1 MPEQFEEVV
10 QPLFVDALV
19 GGLLLALL
27 GLGLRT
33 SVGRRFT
40 SLLSQR
46 SRALRA
52 GTADPLEALDVA
64 YRRQAEALQQARRGI
79 AEVVTSHKRLEL
91 QAKGFRETQVRLH
104 EQARQ
109 ALLSGREDLA
119 RIALTRAQATAA
131 QLASLELQVSDLRE
145 QGARLELATQ
155 RLKTRVE
162 GFRSQKEAFRAQ
174 YSAAQASVRIGES
187 ITGISREMGDVG
199 RMLEAARER
208 TLQMQARAAAVS
220 EFVATYRPVTI
231 GRGGDETSRQPRA
244 TDGGAVGAGQPTRLQ
259 HQPLHAPEG
268 APLLNS
274 SSASTSE
281 SSSLPEGG

>member
-1 MPEQFEEVV
+1 MPEQVAEVV

-19 GGLLLALL
+19 GGFSLALL

-33 SVGRRFT
+33 SLGRRLT
-40 SLLSQR
+40 SLLSRQ
-46 SRALRA
+46 SHALR
-52 GTADPLEALDVA
+52 GRTADPLEALDVA

-91 QAKGFRETQVRLH
+91 QAKGFRETQVRLR
-104 EQARQ
+104 EEARQ

-131 QLASLELQVSDLRE
+131 RLASLELQVTELRD
-145 QGARLELATQ
+145 QGTRLELATQ

-174 YSAAQASVRIGES
+174 YSAAQASVRIGET
-187 ITGISREMGDVG
+187 ITGISKEMGEVG

-220 EFVATYRPVTI
+220 ELVATYHPATI
-231 GRGGDETSRQPRA
+231 GRGGDESSRQLRA
-244 TDGGAVGAGQPTRLQ
+244 TGGEARGGVQRPAAPQ
-259 HQPLHAPEG
+259 HPQG

-274 SSASTSE
+274 SRAF
-281 SSSLPEGG
+281 PARAV